1 MKKKLAVIS
10 IFIICGAIVGG
21 NAAFAADLNSA
32 ANNAVSHIKI
42 VAQTLAVVGV
52 IAGGALMQLPGLG
65 FFGKSVMTSGLVGC
79 LCAFG
84 ASGFQGLMTNI
95 FGGM

>member
-1 MKKKLAVIS
+1 MSKKLAVMS
-10 IFIICGAIVGG
+10 IFIVCGLLVGG
-21 NAAFAADLNSA
+21 GAVYAADLNSA
-32 ANNAVSHIKI
+32 ANNAVSHIKL

-52 IAGGALMQLPGLG
+52 IAGGALMQIPGLG